1 MISILFHHPLPLRR
15 TLRAACALLLAAM
28 ALSPTGAIAAANPPA
43 KPLILIYGDSL
54 SAEYGLKRGAGWVA
68 LLQDRLARERF
79 PHRIMNAS
87 ISGETTAGGLSR
99 LDAALKK
106 HQPSLVLLQ
115 LGAND
120 GLRGLAIGQTRR
132 NLAEMI
138 DRARAQGAA
147 VLLIGIRIPPNYGPD
162 YSRQFDSLFGQLA
175 GEKQVP
181 MVPFLLDGLAD
192 NPLMFQ
198 ADTIHPNEKAQPTML
213 RNVWSVLSTAGL
225 LQAARSTAGPA
236 ATPTHAAAAASPAAP
251 AVVAAGRAL
260 EFSDIAQEGELRFLA
275 QHPEPDSYR
284 YESRVRVG
292 ADSFDSG
299 IIELSTCHYQLD
311 PIRKIVIAF
320 NPNRL
325 QDLSIKSTQGIGA
338 VEIKGHHVV
347 MADVQRG
354 ASICIDLR
362 SKALD
367 RIDQQT
373 YRLQAG
379 PLMRRY
385 LDGYL
390 PMQAKL
396 TFEWPEAMAALHQ
409 TQPVPQPGV
418 KLSQHAA
425 GAELTMVFAG
435 RLLAAID
442 LRRK

>member
-1 MISILFHHPLPLRR
+1 MASCGQLLARLARK
-15 TLRAACALLLAAM
+15 LLASCSLLLAATVFT
-28 ALSPTGAIAAANPPA
+28 PIQAIASANTPA
-43 KPLILIYGDSL
+43 RPLILIYGDSL

-68 LLQDRLARERF
+68 LLQDRLAREGF

-99 LDAALKK
+99 FDAALKK

-120 GLRGLAIGQTRR
+120 GLRGLPIGQTRR

-162 YSRQFDSLFGQLA
+162 YARQFDSLFGQLA
-175 GEKQVP
+175 GEKRVP
-181 MVPFLLDGLAD
+181 LVPFLLDGLAD

-213 RNVWSVLSTAGL
+213 RNVWSVLSSAGL
-225 LQAARSTAGPA
+225 LQAARSTAAPTSAPIPA
-236 ATPTHAAAAASPAAP
+236 PPVLPAS
-251 AVVAAGRAL
+251 RAL

-292 ADSFDSG
+292 AESFDSG

-325 QDLSIKSTQGIGA
+325 QDLSIKSTQGIGS
-338 VEIKGHHVV
+338 VEVKGHHVV

-367 RIDQQT
+367 RLDQQT

-396 TFEWPEAMAALHQ
+396 TFEWPEAMVTLHQ
-409 TQPVPQPGV
+409 TQPMPQPGV
-418 KLSQHAA
+418 KLLQHAA

>member
-1 MISILFHHPLPLRR
+1 M
-15 TLRAACALLLAAM
+15 AAAKTRSRMRPILLAIT
-28 ALSPTGAIAAANPPA
+28 AL
-43 KPLILIYGDSL
+43 
-54 SAEYGLKRGAGWVA
+54 VA
-68 LLQDRLARERF
+68 LL
-79 PHRIMNAS
+79 
-87 ISGETTAGGLSR
+87 AGV
-99 LDAALKK
+99 
-106 HQPSLVLLQ
+106 LVL
-115 LGAND
+115 
-120 GLRGLAIGQTRR
+120 
-132 NLAEMI
+132 
-138 DRARAQGAA
+138 
-147 VLLIGIRIPPNYGPD
+147 PGP
-162 YSRQFDSLFGQLA
+162 S
-175 GEKQVP
+175 E
-181 MVPFLLDGLAD
+181 
-192 NPLMFQ
+192 
-198 ADTIHPNEKAQPTML
+198 
-213 RNVWSVLSTAGL
+213 
-225 LQAARSTAGPA
+225 
-236 ATPTHAAAAASPAAP
+236 
-251 AVVAAGRAL
+251 AL
-260 EFSDIAQEGELRFLA
+260 EFSDIAREGELRFLA
-275 QHPEPDSYR
+275 QYPEPDSYR

-367 RIDQQT
+367 RLDQQT

-396 TFEWPEAMAALHQ
+396 TFEWPESMAALHQ
-409 TQPVPQPGV
+409 TQPAPQPGV

-425 GAELTMVFAG
+425 GAELTTVFAG

>member
-28 ALSPTGAIAAANPPA
+28 ALTTGAIAAANPPA

-68 LLQDRLARERF
+68 LLQDRLAREGF
-79 PHRIMNAS
+79 PHRIMNVS

-251 AVVAAGRAL
+251 AVVAAGRVL
-260 EFSDIAQEGELRFLA
+260 EFSDIAQEGELRFLT